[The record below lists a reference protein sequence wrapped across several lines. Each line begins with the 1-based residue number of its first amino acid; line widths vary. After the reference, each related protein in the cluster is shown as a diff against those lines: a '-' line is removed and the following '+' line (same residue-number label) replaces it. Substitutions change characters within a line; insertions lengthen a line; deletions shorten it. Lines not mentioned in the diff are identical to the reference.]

1 MTTTTLL
8 HRPTG
13 PRTPLDRVQQIFSIV
28 SAKLAEIYGRQ
39 GSVEPKTESW
49 RYFSA

>member
-1 MTTTTLL
+1 MPTTTLL

-13 PRTPLDRVQQIFSIV
+13 PRTILDRVLRI
-28 SAKLAEIYGRQ
+28 LGEIYDRKE
-39 GSVEPKTESW
+39 SVEPKNESW